1 MSVIL
6 AVDIVNGK
14 AVKAYAGIRS
24 NYKPLNIKDEDFSNP
39 IKLIRSFKEKINLQK
54 IYIADL
60 DAIRKIGNNDV
71 IIEKILRTFSELFF
85 WIDAGFDYPKNVYS
99 YHKKKIEKKLNN
111 YELVLGTE
119 TIKNFNFKC
128 FEFIKKCKISID
140 FNGKES
146 IWIRKLGRQKHPM
159 DIILMFVRKVGGR
172 GVDMKFIRNLNKKL
186 SCHRLSLAGGVKTDK
201 EIQQLLKLGFCNVIS
216 STLLHKRL
224 SRDGL

>member
-1 MSVIL
+1 MNVIL

-14 AVKAYAGIRS
+14 AVKAFAGMRI
-24 NYKPLNIKDEDFSNP
+24 NYKPLHIGAKDFSNP
-39 IKLIRSFKEKINLQK
+39 IKLIQSFQKKINLKK

-60 DAIRKIGNNDV
+60 NAIRKIGNNDV
-71 IIEKILRTFSELFF
+71 IIEKILRTFPELYF
-85 WIDAGFDYPKNVYS
+85 WIDAGFDYPNSVYN
-99 YHKKKIEKKLNN
+99 YHKKKIKKKLDN

-128 FEFIKKCKISID
+128 FGFIKKFKISLD
-140 FNGKES
+140 FNGRES
-146 IWIRKLGRQKHPM
+146 FWIKKLGRQKHPM

-172 GVDMKFIRNLNKKL
+172 GINMGFIRNLKKKL
-186 SCHRLSLAGGVKTDK
+186 SFHRLSLAGGVKTDK
-201 EIQQLLKLGFCNVIS
+201 EIQQLLKLGFSNVIS

>member
-1 MSVIL
+1 M
-6 AVDIVNGK
+6 
-14 AVKAYAGIRS
+14 
-24 NYKPLNIKDEDFSNP
+24 
-39 IKLIRSFKEKINLQK
+39 
-54 IYIADL
+54 
-60 DAIRKIGNNDV
+60 
-71 IIEKILRTFSELFF
+71 
-85 WIDAGFDYPKNVYS
+85 
-99 YHKKKIEKKLNN
+99 NN

-140 FNGKES
+140 FNGRES
-146 IWIRKLGRQKHPM
+146 FWIRKLGRQKHPM

-186 SCHRLSLAGGVKTDK
+186 SSHRLSLAGGVKTDK
-201 EIQQLLKLGFCNVIS
+201 EVQQLLKLGFCNVIS

>member
-14 AVKAYAGIRS
+14 AVKAFAGIRT
-24 NYKPLNIKDEDFSNP
+24 NYKPLQIGGEDFSNP
-39 IKLIRSFKEKINLQK
+39 IELIQIFQKEINLKK

-60 DAIRKIGNNDV
+60 NAIRKNGNNDV
-71 IIEKILRTFSELFF
+71 LIEKILRTFPELYF
-85 WIDAGFDYPKNVYS
+85 WIDAGFAYPRNVYN
-99 YHKKKIEKKLNN
+99 YHKKKIEKNLNN

-140 FNGKES
+140 FNGRES

-172 GVDMKFIRNLNKKL
+172 GVDMKFIRNLKKKL

-201 EIQQLLKLGFCNVIS
+201 EIQQLLRLGFCNVIS